1 MVSYISKLAT
11 KTAPHFGRVNSSNL
25 MSYIPNLAIWGAA
38 STAGLFV
45 FTAGWPTF
53 QDTFYKKIPIL
64 GSYWEKE
71 IPPEDR
77 IN

>member
-11 KTAPHFGRVNSSNL
+11 KTAPHFGKINTSNFI
-25 MSYIPNLAIWGAA
+25 SYLPNLALWGGASAA
-38 STAGLFV
+38 GTFV
-45 FTAGWPTF
+45 FTAGWPKF
-53 QDTFYKKIPIL
+53 ADTIYKKIPYF
-64 GSYWEKE
+64 GSYWVHE